1 MDLTGNLSGI
11 TKDFIT
17 GKFIISLQIDQD
29 ITDSYKKLEAVAL
42 DITVEKHREKRS
54 LDANAY
60 FHVLIGKIA
69 DASNISKPRCKNIM
83 IGRYGQIEYI
93 DNQPVMIKT
102 QIPVSDMLEQENLHC
117 LPCGGK
123 TEPNGVQTYFYRVYR
138 GSRTYNTAEMSRLI
152 DGTVMEAKDLGIET
166 MTPEQLLR
174 LKTLWKEKENA

>member
-1 MDLTGNLSGI
+1 MELSGKLFGI

-29 ITDSYKKLEAVAL
+29 ITESYKKLEGVAL
-42 DITVEKHREKRS
+42 DISVDKHREKRS

-60 FHVLIGKIA
+60 FHVLVGKIA
-69 DASNISKPRCKNIM
+69 EAMNISKPRCKNIM

-93 DNQPVMIKT
+93 DDQPVMIKT
-102 QIPVSDMLEQENLHC
+102 QIPADDMLEQENLHC

-123 TEPNGVQTYFYRVYR
+123 TEPNGLHTYFYWVYR

-152 DGTVMEAKDLGIET
+152 DGTVSEAKDHGIET

-174 LKTLWKEKENA
+174 LKSLWKVKENG